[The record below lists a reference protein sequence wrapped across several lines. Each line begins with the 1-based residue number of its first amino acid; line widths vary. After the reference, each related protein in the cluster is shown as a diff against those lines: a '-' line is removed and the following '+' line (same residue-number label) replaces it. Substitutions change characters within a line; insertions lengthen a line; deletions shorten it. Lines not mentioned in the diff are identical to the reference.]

1 MKITELKCK
10 SCNGSLRIDEEN
22 PHIAVCE
29 YCNTTYANEADNNDD
44 IHFSQPGEGSYS
56 KSVITVNPVNTG
68 AGKGSRFIVVV
79 FCVLLVGLGIKIM
92 SSRHGE
98 IRGANPVQA
107 VVNESDL
114 VSEKPLLGPL
124 GIMAETVMGRP
135 AKELTPE
142 ELSSIKW
149 LSIAYDK
156 DDLKIGYSLNNPY
169 ENLDAQLTWLSFP
182 KDNEEF
188 DYKLVSRFTG
198 LKKLEMG
205 GYLNKDTLKDLS
217 LEGISCNVDSPAK
230 LAEIYPGVSGLKEVE
245 FLSGVYSLDGLEQY
259 KNLEGLTFNA
269 INLKDIKSLVSVKS
283 LKKLSITNGDN
294 INEFSVLSVLPE
306 LQTLSLESEMIRD
319 LSFVAALSNL
329 KTFSLKDAKVLSV
342 DDLKSLTGLT
352 SLTIN
357 DCNDLKDLS
366 GIEGLLGL
374 RELSLEIPS
383 NCPQPDLTRFSG
395 VTKLNLIRA
404 ADIGFLSS
412 MTSLEELT
420 LDRCKVNNQD
430 VFASLTNLKK
440 LTCGWLSGSFQNL
453 NFVSGIP
460 SLEYLNVSGLTTYED
475 ISNVFLVPS
484 IQEIYLNGVECELDF
499 DKVQPSETLKVLE
512 MDGIKLYKNVK
523 VSGGNGIYSVDY
535 DKVALD
541 EHKDFLMKFPGLKKL
556 SLADNTLAGIDFAAS
571 LPALEE
577 LNISGNYVTDLKPLQ
592 NLSQLKKVIC
602 TDNPI
607 GNDRVLSDHISI
619 IK

>member
-10 SCNGSLRIDEEN
+10 SCNGSLRIDEKN

-29 YCNTTYANEADNNDD
+29 YCNTTYAIEADNNDNV
-44 IHFSQPGEGSYS
+44 HFSQQGEGSFS
-56 KSVITVNPVNTG
+56 KSVITGDRVNSG
-68 AGKGSRFIVVV
+68 AGKGTRFFIVVLAV
-79 FCVLLVGLGIKIM
+79 FLVTLGTKIM

-98 IRGANPVQA
+98 TKGENAVQA
-107 VVNESDL
+107 TVNESNL
-114 VSEKPLLGPL
+114 VLEKPLSGPL
-124 GIMAETVMGRP
+124 GVMAETVLGRP
-135 AKELTPE
+135 ATELTGE

-156 DDLKIGYSLNNPY
+156 DNLKIGYSLKNPY
-169 ENLDAQLTWLSFP
+169 EDLDAQLTWITLP
-182 KDNEEF
+182 KDNEGF
-188 DYKLVSRFTG
+188 DYDLVARFTG

-205 GYLNKDTLKDLS
+205 GYLNEASLKDLS
-217 LEGISCNVDSPAK
+217 LEGISCNADSPAK
-230 LAEIYPGVSGLKEVE
+230 LAEIYPGVSGLKEIE
-245 FLSGVYSLDGLEQY
+245 FLSGVNNLDGLEQY
-259 KNLEGLTFNA
+259 ENLESLTLNA
-269 INLKDIKSLVSVKS
+269 INIKEIKPLVSAKS
-283 LKKLSITNGDN
+283 LKRLIITNGDN
-294 INEFSVLSVLPE
+294 ISDFSVLSVLPE
-306 LQTLSLESEMIRD
+306 IQTLALESEMIRD
-319 LSFVAALSNL
+319 LSFVSALSNL
-329 KTFSLKDAKVLSV
+329 KTFSLNDAKVLNV
-342 DDLKSLTGLT
+342 NDLKSLTGLT

-357 DCNDLKDLS
+357 NCDELKDLS

-374 RELSLEIPS
+374 KELSLEIPN

-395 VTKLNLIRA
+395 VTKLNIIRA

-412 MTSLEELT
+412 MTSLEDLT

-430 VFASLTNLKK
+430 VFTSLTNLKK

-475 ISNVFLVPS
+475 ISNVFLVSS
-484 IQEIYLNGVECELDF
+484 IKELYLNGVECELDF
-499 DKVQPSETLKVLE
+499 DKVQSSENLKVLE
-512 MDGIKLYKNVK
+512 MDGMKLYKNVK
-523 VSGGNGIYSVDY
+523 VSGGNGIYSIDY
-535 DKVALD
+535 DKVVFD

-556 SLADNTLAGIDFAAS
+556 SLADNTLTGVDFAAS

-607 GNDRVLSDHISI
+607 GNDRVLSDHVSI

>member
-29 YCNTTYANEADNNDD
+29 YCNTTYAIEADNNDD
-44 IHFSQPGEGSYS
+44 VHFSQSGEGSYS
-56 KSVITVNPVNTG
+56 KSVITVDSANTG

-79 FCVLLVGLGIKIM
+79 FCVLLVGVGMKIM

-98 IRGANPVQA
+98 TRGGNPVQ
-107 VVNESDL
+107 VTVNESDL
-114 VSEKPLLGPL
+114 VSEKTLSGPL
-124 GIMAETVMGRP
+124 GIMAETVLGRP

-149 LSIAYDK
+149 LSITYDK

-169 ENLDAQLTWLSFP
+169 ENSDAQLTWLSFP
-182 KDNEEF
+182 KDNEQF

-205 GYLNKDTLKDLS
+205 GYLNQDALKDLS
-217 LEGISCNVDSPAK
+217 LEGISCTADSPAK

-245 FLSGVYSLDGLEQY
+245 FTSGVYNLDGLEQY

-294 INEFSVLSVLPE
+294 INDFSVLSVLPE
-306 LQTLSLESEMIRD
+306 IQTLSLESEMIRD
-319 LSFVAALSNL
+319 LSFIAALSNL
-329 KTFSLKDAKVLSV
+329 KIFSLKDAKVLSV

-357 DCNDLKDLS
+357 NCNDLTDLS

-374 RELSLEIPS
+374 KELSLEIPS
-383 NCPQPDLTRFSG
+383 NCPQPDLTRFFG
-395 VTKLNLIRA
+395 ITKLNLIRA

-460 SLEYLNVSGLTTYED
+460 SLTYLNVSGLTTYED
-475 ISNVFLVPS
+475 ISNIFLVPS

-556 SLADNTLAGIDFAAS
+556 SLADNTLTGIDFAAS

-602 TDNPI
+602 TNNPI
-607 GNDRVLSDHISI
+607 GNDRVLSDHVSI